1 MNYFYITDKGK
12 VRDHNEDS
20 VNIIKNLSGEVAM
33 ALADGMGGH
42 KAGEVASSLAL
53 KHVEESFVNME
64 KLGDK
69 KAAIKYLND
78 LTAKI
83 NSSIFSYSDE
93 NPDAKGL
100 GTTFVIAL
108 ITSDYILCG
117 NVGDSSGMVVKNK
130 VLHKVTTDHTLVNLL
145 LKSGEI
151 TEQEASNHPRKNI
164 VMNAL
169 GANDPVTIDI
179 FDIDTDVDAI
189 LLCSDGLTDLVTIPQ
204 IEKVL
209 NNNESIEEQVRR
221 LVNKANN
228 RGGND
233 NISIA
238 YLTLEKGGL
247 NDK

>member
-1 MNYFYITDKGK
+1 MKYFYVSDKGQI
-12 VRDHNEDS
+12 REHNEDS
-20 VNIIKNLSGEVAM
+20 VNIIKNLNNEVAI

-42 KAGEVASSLAL
+42 KAGEVASNLAI
-53 KHVEESFVNME
+53 KHVEETFLNME

-69 KAAIKYLND
+69 KSAIKYLND
-78 LTAKI
+78 LAEKI
-83 NSSIFSYSDE
+83 NQSIFNYADE

-108 ITSDYILCG
+108 VTRDYILCG
-117 NVGDSSGMVVKNK
+117 NIGDSSGMVLKNN
-130 VLHKVTTDHTLVNLL
+130 VLHKITNDHTLVNLL

-151 TEQEASNHPRKNI
+151 TEEEASNHPRKNI

-179 FDIDTDVDAI
+179 FDIDTDIDGI

-209 NNNESIEEQVRR
+209 NNDESISEQLDR
-221 LVNKANN
+221 LVRKANN

-238 YLTLEKGGL
+238 YLTLESGDI
-247 NDK
+247 ND